1 MSNNIESLLVTTS
14 NRNPKFTKEELFN
27 KVYETIKTTQFH
39 SDEELKSL
47 EDEIWERINNHYWQ
61 QRMTVVA

>member
-27 KVYETIKTTQFH
+27 KVYETIKTKQFP
-39 SDEELKSL
+39 
-47 EDEIWERINNHYWQ
+47 WERLNNHYEQ
-61 QRMTVVA
+61 QAINVAA